1 MPLPK
6 LFPFL
11 FLLLSTTILSSQPND
26 STKAEVYIV
35 RTDIGGSLINFKF
48 FVGDQFVVKFNHGKY
63 LRLELDPGEHVIW
76 ATSENRSFVRA
87 DLKAGE
93 TYVLNA
99 LPVTGALKAGV
110 MLFPLQDPEKGV
122 MRRAKRYVAKFKE
135 KVMSKED
142 LAKDQE
148 KFAEIIRLRLEK
160 YEKVKNKP
168 RVKIL
173 DTSVDW
179 ANIPLKKERN

>member
-1 MPLPK
+1 MPLRK

-11 FLLLSTTILSSQPND
+11 ILLLSSTILSSQPED
-26 STKAEVYIV
+26 PAKAEVYIV
-35 RTDIGGSLINFKF
+35 RTDIGGALINFRC
-48 FVGDQFVVKFNHGKY
+48 FVGDQFVGKFNHGKY

-76 ATSENRSFVRA
+76 ATSENRSYVRA
-87 DLKAGE
+87 NLKAGE

-135 KVMSKED
+135 KVISNED

-148 KFAEIIRLRLEK
+148 NFSEIIRLGLAK

-168 RVKIL
+168 KVKIL

-179 ANIPLKKERN
+179 ANIPLKKDRS